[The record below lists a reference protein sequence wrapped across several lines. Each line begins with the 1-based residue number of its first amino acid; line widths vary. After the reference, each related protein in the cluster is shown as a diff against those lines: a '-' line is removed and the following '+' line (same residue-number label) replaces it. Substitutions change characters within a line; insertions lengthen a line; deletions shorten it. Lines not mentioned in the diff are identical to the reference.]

1 MAQVAQ
7 IAQIAQIAQMVV
19 SASAASAA
27 AAPLPP
33 PSAPPPHAPPRA
45 PQPTSPATAAP
56 AEALPLFAASLHES
70 LARAS
75 AVPRGGATCEAV
87 AHRHHHYQPHQ
98 QQGEGGAQTWTDA
111 FGRVHAIPP
120 GTTPAPPTPPT
131 PSRLPKPPTGTAR
144 HPPAAAAAAPPP
156 NHASTPRDAALSP
169 RDGMARRI
177 ADRRM
182 GKRAAEG
189 GAQSGEATQPP
200 RLYCPALSPTAG
212 HAAPT
217 RASESR
223 RESSPRRGGRESG
236 AARSAR
242 GGATTTAVS
251 GRAPRIDPGRLEKSH
266 ATATAAVVG
275 GRVGN
280 GADAAEP
287 DWRREAIAFLESQ
300 PPTPTQ
306 RAKLLE
312 AGPAEDEFPAF
323 YGRQQ

>member
-1 MAQVAQ
+1 M
-7 IAQIAQIAQMVV
+7 
-19 SASAASAA
+19 
-27 AAPLPP
+27 
-33 PSAPPPHAPPRA
+33 
-45 PQPTSPATAAP
+45 
-56 AEALPLFAASLHES
+56 
-70 LARAS
+70 
-75 AVPRGGATCEAV
+75 
-87 AHRHHHYQPHQ
+87 
-98 QQGEGGAQTWTDA
+98 
-111 FGRVHAIPP
+111 
-120 GTTPAPPTPPT
+120 
-131 PSRLPKPPTGTAR
+131 
-144 HPPAAAAAAPPP
+144 PPP

-169 RDGMARRI
+169 RDGVARRI

-242 GGATTTAVS
+242 GGATTAAVS
-251 GRAPRIDPGRLEKSH
+251 GGAPRIDPGRLEKSH
-266 ATATAAVVG
+266 ATAAAAVG
-275 GRVGN
+275 EGRVGN

-287 DWRREAIAFLESQ
+287 DWRREAIGFLESQ

-306 RAKLLE
+306 RAKLLG
-312 AGPAEDEFPAF
+312 AGAADPADEFPAF
-323 YGRQQ
+323 YGLS